1 MTITVKFS
9 KLREFMDKSNA
20 QYSNITIRRAH
31 VKSGDDPAVEVEVS
45 AEMLAALTLDCAYPN
60 IKREYG
66 N

>member
-20 QYSNITIRRAH
+20 QYSSVAIRRAR
-31 VKSGDDPAVEVEVS
+31 VRSGEDPAVEVEVS
-45 AEMLAALTLDCAYPN
+45 AEMLAALTLDCTYPDLRR
-60 IKREYG
+60 KYG